1 MHRDDQRLELV
12 EERSEYE
19 APAACDSGPAE
30 EHTHG
35 KADYDPDNAA
45 GLHGAQL
52 RGIAGP

>member
-1 MHRDDQRLELV
+1 MHRDDQRLDLA
-12 EERSEYE
+12 EECSEYE

-45 GLHGAQL
+45 APQGAQL
-52 RGIAGP
+52 RGLAAR